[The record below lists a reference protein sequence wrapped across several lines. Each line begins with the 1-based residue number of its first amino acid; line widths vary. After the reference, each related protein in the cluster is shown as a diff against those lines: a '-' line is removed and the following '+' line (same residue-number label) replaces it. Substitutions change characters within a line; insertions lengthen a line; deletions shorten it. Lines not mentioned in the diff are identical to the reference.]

1 MIDRLLARWRNR
13 PDPAIGPLIVPP
25 RQVFEGFAPELRERT
40 LAKREREDRARKAA
54 NRIASTPAAS
64 GERWRVVGGER

>member
-1 MIDRLLARWRNR
+1 MIARLLARWWSR
-13 PDPAIGPLIVPP
+13 PDPALVIRPARV
-25 RQVFEGFAPELRERT
+25 VFEGFDPSLRERT

-54 NRIASTPAAS
+54 NRIASTPATT

>member
-1 MIDRLLARWRNR
+1 VIDRLLARWRNR
-13 PDPAIGPLIVPP
+13 PDKALATLIVPP
-25 RQVFEGFAPELRERT
+25 RVVFAGFDPSLRERT